1 MKQIFIIGC
10 QRCGTSN
17 LYGYLDQHPNIHLA
31 KPIRPEPKY
40 FLQKD
45 FYKIKIPNS
54 KAAIG
59 IKSYMER
66 IFDRDSFKSSL
77 SNSEKEK
84 FLI

>member
-1 MKQIFIIGC
+1 MNPLHTVFKVNNILIRYII
-10 QRCGTSN
+10 
-17 LYGYLDQHPNIHLA
+17 I
-31 KPIRPEPKY
+31 
-40 FLQKD
+40 D

-77 SNSEKEK
+77 SDSEKEK

>member
-1 MKQIFIIGC
+1 MFV
-10 QRCGTSN
+10 
-17 LYGYLDQHPNIHLA
+17 NILLSCW
-31 KPIRPEPKY
+31 Y
-40 FLQKD
+40 VD